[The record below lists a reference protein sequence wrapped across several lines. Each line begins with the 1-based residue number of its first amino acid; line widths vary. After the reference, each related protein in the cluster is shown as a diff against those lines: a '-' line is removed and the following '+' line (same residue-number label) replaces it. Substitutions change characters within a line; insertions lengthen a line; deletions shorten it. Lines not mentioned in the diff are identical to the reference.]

1 MCSCLGLHFLFRHIL
16 KLLVR
21 YIGQGNEHNLKQ
33 RRENTME
40 EMYITILGGYLGRK
54 VVDDFFKILMY
65 AFKC

>member
-1 MCSCLGLHFLFRHIL
+1 M
-16 KLLVR
+16 
-21 YIGQGNEHNLKQ
+21 QGNEHNLKQ